1 VFLPIDCLNSLANV
15 SRCPENRVDLLKT
28 NVLASYEAMLS
39 KWLDQRNG
47 CEPVD
52 VGNKHSLADSDVH
65 LEASSAVLPTA
76 TTLHAGFDGDG
87 VVMDAEEE
95 AAAEEEAEEEAP
107 AEEGGGE
114 ALGSDDAESGEE
126 GDSDSEGEDEEE
138 GEQALAQSTSA
149 VETSEPDKVVV
160 SRDVNRVEVE
170 LVVATIGTLA
180 LSGQRASHTSGS
192 HGSEKSGGNMLSSS
206 VLPEVAFEGL
216 HAKLQ
221 PLLQRVGAY
230 ACWRAPDSVATTHL
244 GTLSVFFA
252 LSPWGCPCPVP
263 LTLNSEAYG
272 WCGQTGE
279 HGTWRTGR

>member
-1 VFLPIDCLNSLANV
+1 V

-107 AEEGGGE
+107 
-114 ALGSDDAESGEE
+114 
-126 GDSDSEGEDEEE
+126 
-138 GEQALAQSTSA
+138 
-149 VETSEPDKVVV
+149 
-160 SRDVNRVEVE
+160 
-170 LVVATIGTLA
+170 
-180 LSGQRASHTSGS
+180 RASTR
-192 HGSEKSGGNMLSSS
+192 SEYKRRGD
-206 VLPEVAFEGL
+206 F
-216 HAKLQ
+216 
-221 PLLQRVGAY
+221 
-230 ACWRAPDSVATTHL
+230 RA
-244 GTLSVFFA
+244 
-252 LSPWGCPCPVP
+252 
-263 LTLNSEAYG
+263 
-272 WCGQTGE
+272 
-279 HGTWRTGR
+279 